1 MISLH
6 LKIFGM
12 KKKFPFFSILLIS
25 VFGYGQAYERA
36 VQDQDKLQPAAVIE
50 LPYPPSVHLL
60 KMRPWL

>member
-1 MISLH
+1 MI
-6 LKIFGM
+6 KTI
-12 KKKFPFFSILLIS
+12 PFFPILLIS